1 MENEN
6 IVEALNFLKDRIEE
20 VNTKVD
26 QLNEVLFKQVLEPAE
41 ESLIKADYE
50 DFSERYGEK
59 LGPVLDQ
66 YRAIYPYEEDPM
78 KQIYDESKNVPDE
91 EAFVAQVA
99 EALSEE
105 IDNIKKSLGM
115 PDAEVKDVDVAEGT
129 VTLEDDNQTAKVES
143 EELKDA
149 VEEKP
154 EETINSPEEIK
165 AFEKKLEAYL

>member
-66 YRAIYPYEEDPM
+66 YRAIYPYEE
-78 KQIYDESKNVPDE
+78 IR
-91 EAFVAQVA
+91 
-99 EALSEE
+99 
-105 IDNIKKSLGM
+105 
-115 PDAEVKDVDVAEGT
+115 
-129 VTLEDDNQTAKVES
+129 
-143 EELKDA
+143 
-149 VEEKP
+149 
-154 EETINSPEEIK
+154 
-165 AFEKKLEAYL
+165 